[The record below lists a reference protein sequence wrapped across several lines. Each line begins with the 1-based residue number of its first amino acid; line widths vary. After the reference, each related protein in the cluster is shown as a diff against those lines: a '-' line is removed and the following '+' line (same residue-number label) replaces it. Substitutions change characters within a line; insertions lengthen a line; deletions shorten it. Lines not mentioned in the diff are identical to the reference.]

1 MNRCVICDGKLEYI
15 HTPKKSN
22 IGLQI
27 LICIVCGFVQSKKNL
42 DDSFFQN
49 KKNIESNKIEYLS
62 CDSDYSEGRV
72 GKQQMVNDA
81 KKIIQNNISLLT
93 KNPTVLDMSSARG
106 HFIEYISQYSP
117 IEITGFEQDK
127 YMVESYIDT
136 NKFNILN
143 IDYRDYDKN
152 KFFDLIYSCH
162 TLEHYSNP
170 IQYFEFIN
178 NHLHEDGLLLLDVPN
193 LDVVNTGLALDD
205 YFYDK
210 HRTYFEKRILE
221 YIFSLFSMEIID
233 EIESRSTLVLL
244 VKKVLKIKKTELP
257 DGNYDF
263 NKLNIEKYLK
273 NLNENR
279 KNSVNVVKLI
289 NKEISRKNNN
299 KIIFYGAG
307 RLFDALIKYG
317 GLPAKDIDYLIDNH
331 LSTATDQI
339 HGIKLFNENL
349 LDKIQDGI
357 IFICAKSSSN
367 EIYENLI
374 KNYNNKKII
383 KIDEYF

>member
-1 MNRCVICDGKLEYI
+1 MNRCVICDGKLEHI

-27 LICIVCGFVQSKKNL
+27 LICKVCGFVQSKKNL

-49 KKNIESNKIEYLS
+49 KKNKESNKIQYLS

-81 KKIIQNNISLLT
+81 KNIIQNNKSLLT
-93 KNPTVLDMSSARG
+93 KNPCVLDMSSARG

-117 IEITGFEQDK
+117 KEIVGFEQDK
-127 YMVESYIDT
+127 YMVKSYKDVDD
-136 NKFNILN
+136 FNILN
-143 IDYRDYDKN
+143 IDYRDYKEN
-152 KFFDLIYSCH
+152 KIFDLIYSCH

-170 IQYFEFIN
+170 IQYFEFIV
-178 NHLHEDGLLLLDVPN
+178 NHLHKDGLLLVDVPN
-193 LDVVNTGLALDD
+193 LDMLNTGLALDD
-205 YFYDK
+205 FFYDK
-210 HRTYFEKRILE
+210 HRTYFEKRILK

-233 EIESRSTLVLL
+233 EIESRSTLVFL
-244 VKKVLKIKKTELP
+244 VKKVLKTKKPKLP

-263 NKLNIEKYLK
+263 NKLNINKYLK
-273 NLNENR
+273 NLSKNR
-279 KNSVNVVKLI
+279 KKSRNVVRLI
-289 NKEISRKNNN
+289 NDEISTKQNS

-317 GLPAKDIDYLIDNH
+317 NLPIKDIDYLIDNH

-349 LDKIQDGI
+349 LDKIDDGI

-367 EIYENLI
+367 EIYDNLI
-374 KNYNNKKII
+374 QKHSNIKII

>member
-1 MNRCVICDGKLEYI
+1 
-15 HTPKKSN
+15 
-22 IGLQI
+22 
-27 LICIVCGFVQSKKNL
+27 
-42 DDSFFQN
+42 
-49 KKNIESNKIEYLS
+49 
-62 CDSDYSEGRV
+62 
-72 GKQQMVNDA
+72 
-81 KKIIQNNISLLT
+81 
-93 KNPTVLDMSSARG
+93 
-106 HFIEYISQYSP
+106 
-117 IEITGFEQDK
+117 
-127 YMVESYIDT
+127 
-136 NKFNILN
+136 
-143 IDYRDYDKN
+143 
-152 KFFDLIYSCH
+152 
-162 TLEHYSNP
+162 
-170 IQYFEFIN
+170 
-178 NHLHEDGLLLLDVPN
+178 
-193 LDVVNTGLALDD
+193 
-205 YFYDK
+205 
-210 HRTYFEKRILE
+210 
-221 YIFSLFSMEIID
+221 MEIID

-289 NKEISRKNNN
+289 NKEISRKDNN

>member
-1 MNRCVICDGKLEYI
+1 MNRCVICGGKLEHI

-27 LICIVCGFVQSKKNL
+27 LICKVCGFVQSKKNL

-49 KKNIESNKIEYLS
+49 KKNKGSNKIQYLS

-81 KKIIQNNISLLT
+81 KNIIQNNKSLLK
-93 KNPTVLDMSSARG
+93 KNPCVLDMSSARG

-117 IEITGFEQDK
+117 KEIVGFEQDK
-127 YMVESYIDT
+127 YMIKSYKDID
-136 NKFNILN
+136 NFNILN
-143 IDYRDYDKN
+143 IDYRDYKDN
-152 KFFDLIYSCH
+152 KIFDLIYSCH

-170 IQYFEFIN
+170 IQYFEFIV
-178 NHLHEDGLLLLDVPN
+178 NHLHKDGLLLVDVPN
-193 LDVVNTGLALDD
+193 LDMLNTGLALDD
-205 YFYDK
+205 FFYDK
-210 HRTYFEKRILE
+210 HRTYFEKRILK

-233 EIESRSTLVLL
+233 EIKSRSTLVFL
-244 VKKVLKIKKTELP
+244 VKKVLKTKKPKLP

-263 NKLNIEKYLK
+263 NKLNINKYLK
-273 NLNENR
+273 NLSKNR
-279 KNSVNVVKLI
+279 KKSRNVIRLI
-289 NKEISRKNNN
+289 NDEISTKQNS

-317 GLPAKDIDYLIDNH
+317 NLPIKDIDYLIDNH

-349 LDKIQDGI
+349 LDKIDDGI

-367 EIYENLI
+367 EIYDNLI
-374 KNYNNKKII
+374 QKHSNMKII

>member
-1 MNRCVICDGKLEYI
+1 MNRCVICGGKLEHI

-27 LICIVCGFVQSKKNL
+27 LICKVCGFVQSKKNL

-49 KKNIESNKIEYLS
+49 KKNKESNKIQYLS

-81 KKIIQNNISLLT
+81 KNIIQNNKSLLT
-93 KNPTVLDMSSARG
+93 KNPCVLDMSSARG

-117 IEITGFEQDK
+117 KEIVGFEQDK
-127 YMVESYIDT
+127 YMIKSYKDID
-136 NKFNILN
+136 NFNILN
-143 IDYRDYDKN
+143 IDYRDYKEN
-152 KFFDLIYSCH
+152 KIFDLIYSCH

-170 IQYFEFIN
+170 IQYFEFIV
-178 NHLHEDGLLLLDVPN
+178 NHLHKDGLLLVDVPN
-193 LDVVNTGLALDD
+193 LDMLNTGLALDD
-205 YFYDK
+205 FFYDK
-210 HRTYFEKRILE
+210 HRTYFEKRILK

-233 EIESRSTLVLL
+233 EIESRSTLVFL
-244 VKKVLKIKKTELP
+244 VKKVLKTKKPKLP

-263 NKLNIEKYLK
+263 NKLNINKYLK
-273 NLNENR
+273 NLSKNR
-279 KNSVNVVKLI
+279 KKSRNVIRLI
-289 NKEISRKNNN
+289 NDEISTKQNS

-317 GLPAKDIDYLIDNH
+317 NLPIKDIDYLIDNH

-349 LDKIQDGI
+349 LDKIDDGI

-367 EIYENLI
+367 EIYDNLI
-374 KNYNNKKII
+374 QKHINMKII

>member
-1 MNRCVICDGKLEYI
+1 MNRCVICGGKLEHI

-27 LICIVCGFVQSKKNL
+27 LICKVCGFVQSKKNL

-49 KKNIESNKIEYLS
+49 KKKESNKIQYLS

-81 KKIIQNNISLLT
+81 KNIIQNNKSLLT
-93 KNPTVLDMSSARG
+93 KNPCVLDMSSARG

-117 IEITGFEQDK
+117 KEIVGFEQDK
-127 YMVESYIDT
+127 YMIKSYKDID
-136 NKFNILN
+136 NFNILN
-143 IDYRDYDKN
+143 IDYRDYKEN
-152 KFFDLIYSCH
+152 KIFDLIYSCH

-170 IQYFEFIN
+170 IQYFEFIV
-178 NHLHEDGLLLLDVPN
+178 NHLHKDGLLLVDVPN
-193 LDVVNTGLALDD
+193 LDMLNTGLALDD
-205 YFYDK
+205 FFYDK
-210 HRTYFEKRILE
+210 HRTYFEKRILK

-233 EIESRSTLVLL
+233 EIESRSTLVL
-244 VKKVLKIKKTELP
+244 VKKVLKTKKPKLP

-263 NKLNIEKYLK
+263 NKLNINKYLK
-273 NLNENR
+273 NLSKNR
-279 KNSVNVVKLI
+279 KKSRNVIRLI
-289 NKEISRKNNN
+289 NDEISTKQNS

-317 GLPAKDIDYLIDNH
+317 NLPITDIDYLIDNH

-349 LDKIQDGI
+349 LDKIDDGI

-367 EIYENLI
+367 EILI
-374 KNYNNKKII
+374 I
-383 KIDEYF
+383 